1 MPLDVDLCLRQ
12 NTHKRSE
19 IDIRKAISQ
28 WVSTP
33 PIYTVLTYDSLFENE
48 MEDISDDEKANSLDA
63 LTDEDNGANV
73 ASINE
78 ISSDEGEATIL
89 IPDEDDEQEDEEE
102 FNEVRNASN
111 NIFKKIH
118 IVLHAYF
125 T

>member
-19 IDIRKAISQ
+19 SDIRKAISQ
-28 WVSTP
+28 WVPTP

-73 ASINE
+73 APVNE
-78 ISSDEGEATIL
+78 ISSDEGEATIF

-102 FNEVRNASN
+102 FNEVRN
-111 NIFKKIH
+111 
-118 IVLHAYF
+118 VLNF
-125 T
+125 V